1 MLSFPM
7 GKLAFS
13 HSGNRGQKT
22 FALSTQMHH
31 FLDFWAKKTELV
43 ATAKVVF
50 STSKKPRKRSW
61 YARKRGI
68 AKSENHVQ
76 KTFVFPMKF

>member
-22 FALSTQMHH
+22 FALSTQMHY
-31 FLDFWAKKTELV
+31 FLDFWAKKRSSLQPERWFFRHLKNQENV
-43 ATAKVVF
+43 VGMQGNAESQKAKITF
-50 STSKKPRKRSW
+50 RKRL
-61 YARKRGI
+61 YF
-68 AKSENHVQ
+68 Q
-76 KTFVFPMKF
+76 